1 MLARTLVT
9 IAVALAAALPLQTL
23 AASFNAK
30 PGAWE
35 MTMTTAMAGNPIP
48 PEALANMPPEK
59 RAKVEESMKA
69 RAAKPVTIKHK
80 TCVTQKELDQDR
92 IVKAGEDEHNCTRK
106 VLSKSAKKVVME
118 QTCPAPYA
126 STTQMTVEA
135 PTPETLTATIDMV
148 RADAKGK
155 VHVDMAGRWLAA
167 SCEGIKGKDD

>member
-1 MLARTLVT
+1 MFARSLIT
-9 IAVALAAALPLQTL
+9 IAVVLVAGVPLQTL
-23 AASFNAK
+23 AAAFNAK

-92 IVKAGEDEHNCTRK
+92 IVKAGADDHNCTRK
-106 VLSKSAKKVVME
+106 VLSKSATKLVME

-126 STTQMTVEA
+126 STAQMTIEA
-135 PTPETLTATIDMV
+135 PTPESLTATIDMV
-148 RADAKGK
+148 RAEAKGK
-155 VHVDMAGRWLAA
+155 VHVDIAGRWLAA
-167 SCEGIKGKDD
+167 SCEGIKGGDD